1 MRSFEKRVII
11 ITSGLIVKTCDTLEE
26 AIAWVQTKGLRDFE
40 LLPVALP
47 KEY

>member
-1 MRSFEKRVII
+1 MRSFERRVII
-11 ITSGLIVKTCDTLEE
+11 ITSGLIVKTCDTIDE
-26 AIAWVQTKGLRDFE
+26 AVAWIQEKGLTDFE